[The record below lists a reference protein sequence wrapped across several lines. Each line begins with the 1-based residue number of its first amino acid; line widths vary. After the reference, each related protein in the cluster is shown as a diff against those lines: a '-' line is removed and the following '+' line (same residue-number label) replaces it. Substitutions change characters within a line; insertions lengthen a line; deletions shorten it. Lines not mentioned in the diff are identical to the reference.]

1 MSHVFVISGP
11 SGVGK
16 TSLLQAALTELAQ
29 VAVSVSYTTRQP
41 RRGEVHGN
49 DYYFI
54 DEAEFRQRREA
65 GEFLEWAQVFGY
77 YYATS
82 KIVLKQLMNTNESV
96 ILEIDCQGARQVKR
110 QIDCVSVMIVPPS
123 EETLR
128 IRLEHR
134 GQDSPEIIHR
144 RLEQAREELLQAKA
158 FDLVVVNQDF
168 DKAVA
173 ELRQILSGQVRS
185 DTGLIK

>member
-16 TSLLQAALTELAQ
+16 TSLLQAALTELEQ

-41 RRGEVHGN
+41 RRGEVHGK

-82 KIVLKQLMNTNESV
+82 KIALKQLMSTNESV

-123 EETLR
+123 EATLR

-168 DKAVA
+168 DQAVA